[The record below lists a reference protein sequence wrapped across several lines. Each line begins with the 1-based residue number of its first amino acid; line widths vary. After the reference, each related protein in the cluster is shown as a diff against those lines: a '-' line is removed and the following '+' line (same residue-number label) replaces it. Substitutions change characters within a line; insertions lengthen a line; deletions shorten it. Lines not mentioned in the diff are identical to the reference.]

1 MKRRSFFFAGALL
14 GMFLL
19 FSSCSGRETSSPA
32 KSAPPAV
39 AWRMATDTDGYAHC
53 ATDTGYFECIGGKLF
68 YTDYASQKKVV
79 LCSRPECTHSDS
91 SCPGFLGRYA
101 VPFFVGEKFY
111 LFYPNL
117 SGKEENETAC
127 IIELDLAGGERK
139 TIKAFD
145 PAEDLIYGI
154 LTDGKRL
161 YYNLVQVTD
170 NGTNTPDA
178 TYLTQSMDLVSG
190 ETKDLKQSSDVEYI
204 MGAIGE
210 SLILK
215 TIEIPDSSDS
225 GLSQNPI
232 MKVFLYSL
240 SDGARQDLLQY
251 EGDELSCYI
260 AFPLLFEYD
269 FESSRFSVR
278 DLSTGTH
285 RVICESL
292 ELQGGVSPAI
302 VKVLDDYVIFE
313 SLSDSSDETLRWAVS
328 VETGQC
334 YPLYLTYDLT
344 FRGDAHHY
352 FFNVLA
358 ETEDSYLVE
367 VGGERVLYTDT
378 LADGSKLQ
386 AEGYDM
392 LYALM
397 KKQDYV
403 NNDSTKMQPIENV
416 DSRYSS

>member
-1 MKRRSFFFAGALL
+1 M
-14 GMFLL
+14 
-19 FSSCSGRETSSPA
+19 
-32 KSAPPAV
+32 
-39 AWRMATDTDGYAHC
+39 
-53 ATDTGYFECIGGKLF
+53 
-68 YTDYASQKKVV
+68 
-79 LCSRPECTHSDS
+79 
-91 SCPGFLGRYA
+91 
-101 VPFFVGEKFY
+101 
-111 LFYPNL
+111 
-117 SGKEENETAC
+117 
-127 IIELDLAGGERK
+127 
-139 TIKAFD
+139 
-145 PAEDLIYGI
+145 
-154 LTDGKRL
+154 
-161 YYNLVQVTD
+161 
-170 NGTNTPDA
+170 
-178 TYLTQSMDLVSG
+178 
-190 ETKDLKQSSDVEYI
+190 
-204 MGAIGE
+204 
-210 SLILK
+210 
-215 TIEIPDSSDS
+215 
-225 GLSQNPI
+225 
-232 MKVFLYSL
+232 
-240 SDGARQDLLQY
+240 
-251 EGDELSCYI
+251 SCYI

-403 NNDSTKMQPIENV
+403 NNDSTKMQPIEMSIPDTAVDFYSRFSILIYPYSRAERILKEGEKDEKGLCLLMAAILFFSACAQEV
-416 DSRYSS
+416 DSSSSVSGTLLSTQVDHSLYPIRGGDLQMVTSNGGASQTAISSDGAYQLVPLTDGGWCSTISTMPAASGPLVPQPGVPAY